1 MKRKRIAS
9 LAMLGI
15 MATMLTGQ
23 AFADST
29 PRISDTWNESTITL
43 PRNGWWYTVTRTA
56 TDSYQE
62 TRVTNPKYDV
72 VSNIASASNVDNKL
86 SSNKTHKK
94 EQTSTHKHQTDVK
107 GTELKG
113 AFRSSIIN
121 QFTNQVKLAWRL

>member
-15 MATMLTGQ
+15 MTTMLAGQ

-29 PRISDTWNESTITL
+29 PRISSTWNESTITL

-56 TDSYQE
+56 TDTYQQ
-62 TRVTNPKYDV
+62 TRVTNPTYDV
-72 VSNIASASNVDNKL
+72 VSNIVSASNTSKEF

-94 EQTSTHKHQTDVK
+94 GQTDIHKHQTDVK
-107 GTELKG
+107 GAELKG

-121 QFTNQVKLAWRL
+121 QFTNRVKLAWRV